1 MQNFGRGMWRR
12 VGDFERIHKPMLIQ
26 QSRLEQLQQAYKQQ
40 PKTHILTKQIQEPSS
55 VQKLTPVE
63 ALEDNLIH
71 LEKNTRPET
80 DINGTT
86 HEIQQ
91 TTSKLPVVVP
101 RKTNPKNK

>member
-26 QSRLEQLQQAYKQQ
+26 QSRLEQLQQAYKQE
-40 PKTHILTKQIQEPSS
+40 PKTNILTKQIQVPSS
-55 VQKLTPVE
+55 VPKLTPLE

-71 LEKNTRPET
+71 LEKNTKPET
-80 DINGTT
+80 DINGTP

-101 RKTNPKNK
+101 KKTNPKNK